1 MNVIFLLT
9 IILAI
14 VMITI
19 GGRKGVRSFF
29 SLLLNFIVILIT
41 ILLMTDESANPIIL
55 TLIASVASSTI
66 NILFINKVNSKTVIA
81 FIATMITISL
91 LVILIYF
98 VTKKTMIQGF
108 SEENIDELSVY
119 SLFIGVDFVKVATS
133 VIIMSTIGAIT
144 DMAISITS
152 PMQEIF
158 QHNKNISRKELFT
171 SGLTIGRDIL
181 GSNANTLFFAFFG
194 GYMALLLWFKD
205 LAYSIVEIANSK
217 VNVAEM
223 MTISC
228 AGICIVVIIHYS

>member
-1 MNVIFLLT
+1 
-9 IILAI
+9 
-14 VMITI
+14 
-19 GGRKGVRSFF
+19 
-29 SLLLNFIVILIT
+29 
-41 ILLMTDESANPIIL
+41 
-55 TLIASVASSTI
+55 
-66 NILFINKVNSKTVIA
+66 VIA

-158 QHNKNISRKELFT
+158 QHKQNINRKELFT
-171 SGLTIGRDIL
+171 SDLTIERDIL
-181 GSNANTLFFAFFG
+181 DLNANALFFAFFG
-194 GYMALLLWFKD
+194 GYMELLLWFKD
-205 LAYSIVEIANSK
+205 LRYSLGELANSK
-217 VNVAEM
+217 VFGADM
-223 MTISC
+223 LITSF
-228 AGICIVVIIHYS
+228 AGIGMALI

>member
-1 MNVIFLLT
+1 
-9 IILAI
+9 
-14 VMITI
+14 
-19 GGRKGVRSFF
+19 
-29 SLLLNFIVILIT
+29 
-41 ILLMTDESANPIIL
+41 
-55 TLIASVASSTI
+55 
-66 NILFINKVNSKTVIA
+66 
-81 FIATMITISL
+81 MITISL

-181 GSNANTLFFAFFG
+181 GS
-194 GYMALLLWFKD
+194 KD
-205 LAYSIVEIANSK
+205 RKSTRLNSSH
-217 VNVAEM
+217 VA
-223 MTISC
+223 
-228 AGICIVVIIHYS
+228 

>member
-14 VMITI
+14 LMITI
-19 GGRKGVRSFF
+19 CGRKGDRSFF
-29 SLLLNFIVILIT
+29 SLLLNFIVLLIT
-41 ILLMTDESANPIIL
+41 ILLMTYESANPIIRN
-55 TLIASVASSTI
+55 LIASDAISTI
-66 NILFINKVNSKTVIA
+66 NLIFINKVNSKTVIA

-119 SLFIGVDFVKVATS
+119 SLFISVDFVKVAIS

-144 DMAISITS
+144 DMAIYITS
-152 PMQEIF
+152 PMQEII

-205 LAYSIVEIANSK
+205 LAYSIGEIANSK
-217 VNVAEM
+217 VFGAE
-223 MTISC
+223 IGRVSC
-228 AGICIVVIIHYS
+228 RERD